1 MENQVALETTVM
13 THGLP
18 SPINLQVMRDMM
30 SAIRAVGPDPC
41 PIAIIRGRP
50 VVKVPEDELE
60 RLAQASDVRKCSLR
74 DLPIIGNTLED
85 GGTTVSSTLFLA
97 LRAGIQV
104 FATGGIGGVH
114 RGEKADVSA
123 DLPAL
128 ATLPG
133 TVVCSG
139 AKSILDL
146 PKTVER
152 LETDGVTVLGYQTD
166 EFPAFTC
173 RESGLPVD
181 HRVDNPQAV
190 AEIIQARDA
199 LGLRTGILVC
209 VPCPSASALTPSEL
223 ETGLALARENAERS
237 QISGKALTPFLLD
250 ELARNTRGKS
260 LAANLA
266 LLKNNA
272 RIAAEIQSAFFKGSV
287 PS

>member
-1 MENQVALETTVM
+1 MKNQVALETTVM

-18 SPINLQVMRDMM
+18 LPTNFQAMRDMM
-30 SAIRAVGPDPC
+30 SAIRELGPEPA
-41 PIAIIRGRP
+41 PIAIIRGKP
-50 VVKVPEDELE
+50 VVNVPEAELE
-60 RLAQASDVRKCSLR
+60 RLALASDVRKCSLR
-74 DLPIIGNTLED
+74 DLPIVGNTLED
-85 GGTTVSSTLFLA
+85 GGTTVSATLFLA

-114 RGEKADVSA
+114 RGDDGDVSA

-152 LETDGVTVLGYQTD
+152 LESDGVTVLGYQTD

-181 HRVDNPQAV
+181 HRVDSPEAV
-190 AEIIQARDA
+190 AEIIHTRDA
-199 LGLRTGILVC
+199 IGLRSSILVC
-209 VPCPSASALTPSEL
+209 VPCPPKSALTPSEL
-223 ETGLALARENAERS
+223 ESGLELSLENAER
-237 QISGKALTPFLLD
+237 QKITGKALTPFLLD
-250 ELARNTRGKS
+250 DLARQTRGKS

-266 LLKNNA
+266 LLINNA
-272 RIAAEIQSAFFKGSV
+272 RIAAEIQTAFFKGSV